1 MNLKEAFRY
10 QNKLQTLMDEAQG
23 ILSCDANVTKVENTY
38 LRHQVMAEA
47 QDETVLIAPETEY
60 YEQITGVAQF
70 LLYLLEEKG
79 KLFAALRKAM
89 VKSFI
94 IEHLRSFP
102 AREARGLSRCRRST
116 RDKWLKLHRTL
127 AAPQTASHKMRRASY
142 ITFITLYPF
151 VRLRRRKMTTRELE
165 IFSTVMECG
174 TMSAAARKL
183 HISQSS
189 VSQVVVELEH
199 KYDVLLFERYVRT
212 LHLTD
217 VGQTL
222 LEYARQTLNL
232 ARESETF
239 LRGATQRPRLR
250 VGVSVTVEC
259 SVLCSVLEQ
268 LRREL
273 PQIMLEVVVS
283 NTQNI
288 QERLLRYELDIGV
301 VKGLVTHPDLVKER
315 IVGDT
320 LALICGQG
328 HPFFGLKSVPM
339 RELDGQTFLLREEG
353 TGQISSRGF

>member
-1 MNLKEAFRY
+1 
-10 QNKLQTLMDEAQG
+10 
-23 ILSCDANVTKVENTY
+23 
-38 LRHQVMAEA
+38 
-47 QDETVLIAPETEY
+47 
-60 YEQITGVAQF
+60 
-70 LLYLLEEKG
+70 
-79 KLFAALRKAM
+79 
-89 VKSFI
+89 
-94 IEHLRSFP
+94 
-102 AREARGLSRCRRST
+102 
-116 RDKWLKLHRTL
+116 
-127 AAPQTASHKMRRASY
+127 
-142 ITFITLYPF
+142 
-151 VRLRRRKMTTRELE
+151 MTTRELE

-174 TMSAAARKL
+174 TMSAAASKL

-199 KYDVLLFERYVRT
+199 KYDVLLFERYART

-239 LRGATQRPRLR
+239 LRGATQRP
-250 VGVSVTVEC
+250 GASVTVGC
-259 SVLCSVLEQ
+259 SVPCSVLEQ

-301 VKGLVTHPDLVKER
+301 VEGLVTHPDLVKER

-320 LALICGQG
+320 LALICGQR
-328 HPFFGLKSVPM
+328 HPFFGLKIVPM

-353 TGQISSRGF
+353 TGQISSRSF